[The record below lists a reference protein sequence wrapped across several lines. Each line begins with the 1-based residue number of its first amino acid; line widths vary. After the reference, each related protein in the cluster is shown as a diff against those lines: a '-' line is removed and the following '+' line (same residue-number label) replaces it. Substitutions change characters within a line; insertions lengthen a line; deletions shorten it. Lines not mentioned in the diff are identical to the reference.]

1 MRIDQRV
8 HNNIVIVEP
17 RGRLT
22 VETELE
28 FTAAIRGLLDT
39 GWRRLV
45 LNLADVP
52 YIDSCGLG
60 AIAQAYVSSWRRGG
74 ELKLLN
80 VTDRNRHLLTITKLL
95 TVLDVYDSEDDVERS
110 FDDPSGA
117 AICLSTTR
125 ETGTGPPERCILRHD
140 G

>member
-8 HNNIVIVEP
+8 QNNILIVEP

-28 FTAAIRGLLDT
+28 FTAAIRGLLDA

-60 AIAQAYVSSWRRGG
+60 AIAHAYVSAWRRGG

-80 VTDRNRHLLTITKLL
+80 VTARNRHLLTITKLM
-95 TVLDVYDSEDDVERS
+95 TVLDVYDSEDEVERA
-110 FDDPSGA
+110 FEDPSRA
-117 AICLSTTR
+117 AIWLSKTR
-125 ETGTGPPERCILRHD
+125 ETGTGPPGGCILRQD